1 MKKDKVTFAMTP
13 VSAVQVGKKRGKSK
27 AVAIV
32 LSITAA
38 VLAVVAGG
46 LFLWNAGIFSLP
58 GLPKKE
64 PEPTKPFTF
73 AADT

>member
-38 VLAVVAGG
+38 VPGADQAVYLCG
-46 LFLWNAGIFSLP
+46 
-58 GLPKKE
+58 
-64 PEPTKPFTF
+64 
-73 AADT
+73 

>member
-1 MKKDKVTFAMTP
+1 MKKDKVTFDMTP

-46 LFLWNAGIFSLP
+46 LFLWNAGLC
-58 GLPKKE
+58 G
-64 PEPTKPFTF
+64 
-73 AADT
+73 